1 MAALSEGEMRKIL
14 GADYRLVQEAANRA
28 SGIGERE
35 RLLRQEIESLE
46 GMKFLGAY
54 SSLIGVALIVAS
66 IFSVTGRTLTIQCA
80 IGAAIM
86 LASLAS
92 FIVVSGSLKLKRARL
107 ATSGH

>member
-14 GADYRLVQEAANRA
+14 GSDYRVLQEAANRA

-35 RLLRQEIESLE
+35 RILRQEIESLE

-54 SSLIGVALIVAS
+54 SSLIGVA
-66 IFSVTGRTLTIQCA
+66 
-80 IGAAIM
+80 IM

-92 FIVVSGSLKLKRARL
+92 FIAVSRPLKLKRARL
-107 ATSGH
+107 ATPAR